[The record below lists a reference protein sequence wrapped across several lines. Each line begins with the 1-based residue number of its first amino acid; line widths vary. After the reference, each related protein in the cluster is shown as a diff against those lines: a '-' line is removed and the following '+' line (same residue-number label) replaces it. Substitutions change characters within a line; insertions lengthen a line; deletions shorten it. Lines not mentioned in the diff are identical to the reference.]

1 MRSSPET
8 RTGSAKNAGVFSAA
22 VREEYFLNIL
32 QSFLI
37 TLSMYTVIPMPATE
51 WNGRNL
57 RYCMAFLPAAGF
69 VISAAEW
76 VLFFVCYSLHLSD
89 VFFASF
95 FCALPVLVT
104 GKIHIDGL
112 IDTCDALGSHGA
124 REKKLQILDDPHA
137 GAFGIASAVV
147 YFLLFF
153 GVAAELYPLLTPETA
168 AAVFLVFAA
177 SRAMAAAQ
185 IVTMRPA
192 LYFSEGGFR
201 QRDSDFFCGGFAVL
215 SRCGCCVLFLCGSH
229 PRGCGTAFLSLFSFH
244 GGETIRWN
252 FRRSVRLADS
262 YAGTDLAAEFSTG
275 AAAVRRHGRFL
286 LMPGCSREANR
297 LYKRERDP
305 QF

>member
-137 GAFGIASAVV
+137 GAFGIAGAVV

-168 AAVFLVFAA
+168 AAVFLVLAA

-185 IVTMRPA
+185 IVTMRLSKQSGL
-192 LYFSEGGFR
+192 LYTFR
-201 QRDSDFFCGGFAVL
+201 KAASGRGTLISSAAVSL
-215 SRCGCCVLFLCGSH
+215 CCL
-229 PRGCGTAFLSLFSFH
+229 AAAAASF
-244 GGETIRWN
+244 
-252 FRRSVRLADS
+252 S
-262 YAGTDLAAEFSTG
+262 YAGLIPG
-275 AAAVRRHGRFL
+275 AAGLLFCLYFRSMAARQFGGISGDLCGWLIHMQELILLLSFL
-286 LMPGCSREANR
+286 PALLQLGGMA
-297 LYKRERDP
+297 D
-305 QF
+305 FF

>member
-1 MRSSPET
+1 MFFLLR
-8 RTGSAKNAGVFSAA
+8 FSA
-22 VREEYFLNIL
+22 R
-32 QSFLI
+32 
-37 TLSMYTVIPMPATE
+37 
-51 WNGRNL
+51 
-57 RYCMAFLPAAGF
+57 C
-69 VISAAEW
+69 
-76 VLFFVCYSLHLSD
+76 
-89 VFFASF
+89 
-95 FCALPVLVT
+95 PVLVT

-137 GAFGIASAVV
+137 GAFGIAGAVV

-168 AAVFLVFAA
+168 ARCLSGLCGIESNGCGSDCDDAAV
-177 SRAMAAAQ
+177 Q
-185 IVTMRPA
+185 TERPA